1 MLRRIINSILLAK
14 LGPPFYPAEMRDAMD
29 TLPHRPARRWARF
42 LLAGP
47 GAILVTLTLLAGMPL
62 WLPGGAAGIDNL
74 AFPLVLAPL
83 IWALLFFHA
92 CLDRSV
98 ARIALVAGALFLVH
112 GAMVASRFVTK
123 PAAVEKAQ

>member
-1 MLRRIINSILLAK
+1 MPEPTVRIPRRI
-14 LGPPFYPAEMRDAMD
+14 P
-29 TLPHRPARRWARF
+29 RPWGRI

-47 GAILVTLTLLAGMPL
+47 GAIVVALSLLAGMPL

-83 IWALLFFHA
+83 IWAALFFHA

-98 ARIALVAGALFLVH
+98 TRAALVAATLFLVH
-112 GAMVASRFVTK
+112 GSLVAARFVNG
-123 PAAVEKAQ
+123 PSVVEKAR